1 MKDKNTKLQIISF
14 YSFVKIKHTNIIK
27 IFLEDLLRIKKI
39 RGTILI
45 SYEGINGS
53 IAGKNKDLNEI
64 IKQLKLKLK
73 IRKLEI
79 KTNNI
84 DSLPFNRMKVR
95 LKKEIISLGRGKI
108 NVSKFKGNYIE
119 PSEWDN
125 ILNNKN
131 INVIDTRNIFEHEIG
146 KFENAINPMTESFRE
161 FPKKFKELNID
172 KNEAIALYC
181 TGGIRCE
188 KASAYLSIKGYKN
201 ISQLRGGILNYLQY
215 KQNSKQKLSWVGECF
230 VFDSRV
236 AVNANLTKGQYD
248 QCFGCRHPIVEK
260 DKYSEYFKKGVYCP
274 KCYLS
279 RTSKQIKK
287 SESREKQIRLNQIRN
302 NVDSFKVIKI
312 EDFN

>member
-1 MKDKNTKLQIISF
+1 
-14 YSFVKIKHTNIIK
+14 
-27 IFLEDLLRIKKI
+27 
-39 RGTILI
+39 
-45 SYEGINGS
+45 
-53 IAGKNKDLNEI
+53 
-64 IKQLKLKLK
+64 
-73 IRKLEI
+73 
-79 KTNNI
+79 
-84 DSLPFNRMKVR
+84 
-95 LKKEIISLGRGKI
+95 
-108 NVSKFKGNYIE
+108 
-119 PSEWDN
+119 
-125 ILNNKN
+125 
-131 INVIDTRNIFEHEIG
+131 
-146 KFENAINPMTESFRE
+146 
-161 FPKKFKELNID
+161 
-172 KNEAIALYC
+172 
-181 TGGIRCE
+181 
-188 KASAYLSIKGYKN
+188 
-201 ISQLRGGILNYLQY
+201 LQY